1 MGRCPC
7 HPLQLAQICVEKEAQ
22 ADAAEERLR
31 ATLAQTEVAGERLA
45 RYGCIHCVCVDVV
58 VAHGVACTPGKT
70 SVWRLAS
77 NERKH
82 RPRPQHVLCKPC
94 SLKEEYD
101 TTSEL
106 LSRCAAGLEAQ
117 HTALAQAE
125 QGAESAQARAAAAE
139 QRAHAAA
146 ARAAE
151 AEEALDLVLARLEEA
166 RALEARELDSAAERR
181 RQADIDVVAA
191 KKKVGVRLFW
201 AGMRG
206 I

>member
-1 MGRCPC
+1 M
-7 HPLQLAQICVEKEAQ
+7 EKEAQ

-45 RYGCIHCVCVDVV
+45 RYGCIHCVCADVLWLRDSR
-58 VAHGVACTPGKT
+58 ACLENNI
-70 SVWRLAS
+70 VWRLA
-77 NERKH
+77 NDEWKH

-125 QGAESAQARAAAAE
+125 QGAEGAQARAAAAE
-139 QRAHAAA
+139 QRAHEAE